1 MLFWPWFFS
10 SFSLDKIMFPLLL
23 FFINIPFHSGCRS
36 SYPSIVKSTLL
47 LTSTPTDLPLSFI
60 HPSQD
65 HYPYSFHGV
74 SSWCYLPVIFLPSA
88 PLLFF
93 FPFHLCPSYPPSFL
107 HHNFLCRNLSRCL
120 FFFFLVSHPHSS
132 SLSICKLASDQNL
145 RWQFNESRPS

>member
-1 MLFWPWFFS
+1 MRGNNQQYTHRYTDGFRNKPRDSFSFYFLISAVYTDELLNCPEEYQPQENCKQKQRYIYSMLLCCFDLHRAFDLDFFS

-23 FFINIPFHSGCRS
+23 FFINTPFHSGCRS

-74 SSWCYLPVIFLPSA
+74 SS
-88 PLLFF
+88 
-93 FPFHLCPSYPPSFL
+93 
-107 HHNFLCRNLSRCL
+107 
-120 FFFFLVSHPHSS
+120 
-132 SLSICKLASDQNL
+132 
-145 RWQFNESRPS
+145 